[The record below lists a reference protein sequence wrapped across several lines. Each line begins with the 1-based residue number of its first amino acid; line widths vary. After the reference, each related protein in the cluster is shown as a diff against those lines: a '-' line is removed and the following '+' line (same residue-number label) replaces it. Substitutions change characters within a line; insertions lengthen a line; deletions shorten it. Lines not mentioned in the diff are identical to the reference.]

1 MNTGRPNFAW
11 PVLIVGVGI
20 VTLLISADAL
30 PEAYG
35 DLLVRSWPVLLIM
48 FGLNVLLAGR
58 LRYANWLILVASVGL
73 VVVIANFAY
82 AERSQEYREDYR
94 EFWQDVVPD
103 DVTQLV
109 INIETTD
116 TLVALT
122 NAPEPRQAQVE
133 FVGSTESELDV
144 QLEIQGT
151 AATLDI
157 IETRSGIL
165 PRLAEVGRGKVNIFV
180 PWGVFIQ
187 ELNFTNDDGP
197 VTLDLTNLEI
207 RWVDATLSRGNM
219 KLCLPQRVANEDFVL
234 IGNEVVLNNGDLRL
248 VVPEPVTLSLATNS
262 TSQPTYIP
270 AARASN
276 YVFLFEGGLETRG
289 VDNNQFDVL
298 LDLNIDGEIILD
310 HELQC
315 Q

>member
-1 MNTGRPNFAW
+1 MNSGRPNFTW
-11 PVLIVGVGI
+11 PVLIIGVGV
-20 VTLLISADAL
+20 VTLLIYADAL
-30 PEAYG
+30 PDAYG

-58 LRYANWLILVASVGL
+58 VRFANWGILLASVAV

-94 EFWQDVVPD
+94 ESWQDVLPD
-103 DVTQLV
+103 TVEQLT

-144 QLEIQGT
+144 QLEVTGT
-151 AATLDI
+151 AATFNI
-157 IETRSGIL
+157 TETRSGIL
-165 PRLAEVGRGKVNIFV
+165 PRLAEVGRGRINIFL

-207 RWVDATLSRGNM
+207 RWVDAQLSRGNM
-219 KLCLPQRVANEDFVL
+219 KLCLPQRVANEDFVM
-234 IGNEVVLNNGDLRL
+234 IGNQVQLGNGELRM
-248 VVPEPVTLSLATNS
+248 VVPDGVTLSLATNS
-262 TSQPTYIP
+262 ESQPTYIP

-289 VDNNQFDVL
+289 VVNNQFDVL
-298 LDLNIDGEIILD
+298 LDLNVDGDVILD
-310 HELQC
+310 HERQC